1 MKNYRPPPLVIVI
14 LFTIIGLGIYGV
26 KVWYFPTRETWFLV
40 VPLSI
45 VGVAL
50 AVWMYPRMEHLYSTR
65 AQRINARVC
74 TLLLVPLMLCAAFGI
89 GIPAAALHVLGPDV
103 QIAAT
108 VADKQERFKRCRR
121 QIYLAGYS
129 RRLCVGGREFDLL
142 QEGQRVSLRARVGV
156 FGTFVFAL
164 EPASGVEV
172 R

>member
-1 MKNYRPPPLVIVI
+1 MKKYYPPPLVTVA
-14 LFTIIGLGIYGV
+14 LLAIIGLGIYGV
-26 KVWYFPTRETWFLV
+26 KAWYFPTRDTWFLV
-40 VPLSI
+40 VPLSL

-50 AVWMYPRMEHLYSTR
+50 AIWMYPRMEHLYATR

-74 TLLLVPLMLCAAFGI
+74 TLLLVPLFLCAAFGI
-89 GIPAAALHVLGPDV
+89 GAPAAALHVLGPDV

-121 QIYLAGYS
+121 QIYLAEFS
-129 RRLCVGGREFDLL
+129 RRLCVGGREFESL

-164 EPASGVEV
+164 EPASVEGV